1 MLRVFVLLM
10 CVLPF
15 GAARAEDAPEK
26 AAICAGC
33 HGAAG
38 VPVDPAIPVIW
49 GQNEGY
55 IYLQLRDLKSGARK
69 SDIMGPMASM
79 LEKPD
84 MQELAAYF
92 AAKPWPNLARA
103 SASAEMVK
111 QAEAINVSAGCKG
124 CHGSEWLGEGTQP
137 RLAGQSVVYL
147 REEMNRFRSG
157 ERANNPWMVA
167 LLKTYPDADIEALA
181 QYLAGY

>member
-1 MLRVFVLLM
+1 VTFLLAS
-10 CVLPF
+10 
-15 GAARAEDAPEK
+15 GAARADGVMAK
-26 AAICAGC
+26 AAVCSGC
-33 HGAAG
+33 HGQAG
-38 VPVDPAIPVIW
+38 VPADPSIPILW

-69 SDIMGPMASM
+69 SAVMGPMASM

-84 MQELAAYF
+84 MLELAAYF
-92 AAKPWPNLARA
+92 SGKSWPNLGQP
-103 SASAEMVK
+103 SAPADLAK

-137 RLAGQSVVYL
+137 RLAGQGLVYL
-147 REEMNRFRSG
+147 RESMAKFRDG
-157 ERANNPWMVA
+157 ERTNNPWMVA

-181 QYLAGY
+181 RYLAGY